1 MKIYL
6 LIILGFLISG
16 CSSTSQQTEIASTTI
31 KPWFCQSSPDNEEWD
46 CVRSESLV
54 RNPKTEA
61 IKREQR
67 QTQTVDKQISK
78 DSQSVPKKT
87 EPEPKETITPTRSPK
102 ELESSDLPAY
112 FRLAYRTEE
121 PVPLLDLPKSFWAVQ
136 LIALSNKDA
145 LEKYANTSSL
155 VGLSGARVASNG
167 KLLYVLLLGIYET
180 KDLAIQ
186 AVASLPDNETMKPT
200 PWARS
205 LDSLHKAMISGDY
218 LSGDRSY

>member
-6 LIILGFLISG
+6 LIVLAFLISG
-16 CSSTSQQTEIASTTI
+16 CSTTGQQTDIAGTTLR
-31 KPWFCQSSPDNEEWD
+31 PWFCQSSDDNEEWD

-67 QTQTVDKQISK
+67 QAQVVDAQISE
-78 DSQSVPKKT
+78 DSRSIPTKTDT
-87 EPEPKETITPTRSPK
+87 EPPKTISPTSNSK
-102 ELESSDLPAY
+102 SSELPVY

-145 LEKYANTSSL
+145 LEKYANASYL

-167 KLLYVLLLGIYET
+167 KLLYVLLLGVYES
-180 KDLAIQ
+180 KELARQ
-186 AVASLPDNETMKPT
+186 AVASLPNKEAMKPS
-200 PWARS
+200 PWIRS
-205 LDSLHKAMISGDY
+205 LDSLQKAMLSGDY
-218 LSGDRSY
+218 LTGDRSY

>member
-6 LIILGFLISG
+6 LIVLAFLISG
-16 CSSTSQQTEIASTTI
+16 CSTTAQQTDIASTTL
-31 KPWFCQSSPDNEEWD
+31 KPWFCQSSDDNEEWD

-67 QTQTVDKQISK
+67 QAQVVDAEISE
-78 DSQSVPKKT
+78 DSRSIPTKTDT
-87 EPEPKETITPTRSPK
+87 EPAKTISPTSSPK
-102 ELESSDLPAY
+102 NSKSSELPVY

-145 LEKYANTSSL
+145 LEKYANASSL

-167 KLLYVLLLGIYET
+167 KLLYVLLLGIYES
-180 KDLAIQ
+180 KELARQ
-186 AVASLPDNETMKPT
+186 AVASLPNKEAMKPS
-200 PWARS
+200 PWIRS
-205 LDSLHKAMISGDY
+205 LDSLHKAMLSGDY